1 MLVLNLFP
9 HVVHRHVEYD
19 RSAFCGRP
27 PQGLAQILNSG
38 LGAPHLFET
47 GARRKYQFSLCDV
60 LQGVSVTSAVSPQ
73 INTIGIRLRTLSIT
87 GGSALANPDR
97 G

>member
-1 MLVLNLFP
+1 M
-9 HVVHRHVEYD
+9 
-19 RSAFCGRP
+19 
-27 PQGLAQILNSG
+27 
-38 LGAPHLFET
+38 
-47 GARRKYQFSLCDV
+47 CDV